1 MLDAISEPL
10 VQSYNQQQVQVRGWM
25 GGSFMEVSFLGFF
38 VVLVPNPYQVF
49 MLA

>member
-1 MLDAISEPL
+1 MLDAIGEPL

-25 GGSFMEVSFLGFF
+25 GGSFMEVRFFFF